1 MVEHKNKYNRALS
14 FVDLVFAGYGFI
26 IGAGIFTLMPYIMGY
41 SKGYS
46 WGAFVL
52 GFIISILTG
61 LSFARLNYEYP
72 KNEAE
77 YAWIMNILTDKNKP
91 KTSWRN
97 RLVKYFANIVIY
109 AVVLLTVLGGA
120 TIITGMKDIIE
131 AYKFGINNYVVC
143 FILIL
148 VPTLVNIIGTKYTK
162 IFNKA
167 SMSIITV
174 AFLSIGAIALKY
186 NKNFSDNKFFTG
198 KTQATVPGIFRGAF
212 ISIFAFNGFQ
222 SVVQLSEEA
231 QNREDIPKGIVAS
244 VSISTILYLIVTISI
259 ISILGLKKASNS
271 VYPFAEAFSVVA
283 GKRGVDIVNALA
295 ILCMISTMFMKV
307 FSSSRLLQK
316 LSVLKLAPSYLQKLV
331 PANKLFESF
340 SSNKSTENEVN
351 NAPKSTFETMPIY
364 AIITYFVAVCILVVL
379 GKGILEKLASGSN
392 FMIFFIYTA
401 VNLLCILNHHKS
413 KDKVDTEVM
422 NNIPG
427 FLKTY
432 PWYSILGT
440 IIAFIFL
447 LLSPK
452 FMSDIKP
459 RAPP

>member
-1 MVEHKNKYNRALS
+1 MVEHKNKYNRALT

-72 KNEAE
+72 QNEAE
-77 YAWIMNILTDKNKP
+77 YSWIMNILTDTNKP

-97 RLVKYFANIVIY
+97 RLVSYFANIVIY

-131 AYKFGINNYVVC
+131 AYKFGINNYVLC

-162 IFNKA
+162 TFNKA
-167 SMSIITV
+167 SMSIITL

-186 NKNFSDNKFFTG
+186 NKNFNDNKFFTG
-198 KTQATVPGIFRGAF
+198 NRKATMPGIFRGAF

-231 QNREDIPKGIVAS
+231 KNREDIPKGIVAS
-244 VSISTILYLIVTISI
+244 VSISTVLYLIVTISI

-271 VYPFAEAFSVVA
+271 VYPFAEAFSAVA
-283 GKRGVDIVNALA
+283 GKRGVDIVNILA

-340 SSNKSTENEVN
+340 SSNKVNNEVN
-351 NAPKSTFETMPIY
+351 NEPKSTFETMPIY

-392 FMIFFIYTA
+392 VMIFFIYTA

-413 KDKVDTEVM
+413 KDKVDKEVM
-422 NNIPG
+422 NNMPG
-427 FLKTY
+427 FLKSY

-440 IIAFIFL
+440 IITFIFL
-447 LLSPK
+447 ILSPK
-452 FMSDIKP
+452 FISDIKP